1 MATVLI
7 GGGTG
12 LIGTRLSEI
21 LEEHGYT
28 VEHLSRS
35 ENPDARFPAYAWDTV
50 NGTIDEAAVA
60 RADYVINLAGAGIAD
75 KPWTDARKRIIIESR
90 TKSTRLLLDTFRK
103 LDKEPKAYLSSAAIG
118 IYGDRGDEV
127 MTEDSEPGK
136 SGFLAESCKAWEQAI
151 REVAATSTRTVA
163 LRIGV
168 VLSTKGGA
176 LEKML
181 IPLKLRTATY
191 FGDGSQWFSWIHID
205 DVCQM
210 FLYALEN
217 ENLEGFYNAVAPN
230 PKTNKQFTEVLADAY
245 GKSVV
250 TVPAPAFAL
259 RLGMGEMADTVLGST
274 KVSAQKIQDVGFE
287 FKFPELKPAL
297 QDLLERRV

>member
-7 GGGTG
+7 GGGSG
-12 LIGTRLSEI
+12 LIGIRLSEI

-28 VEHLSRS
+28 VEHLSRTTD
-35 ENPDARFPAYAWDTV
+35 PDARFPAYAWDV
-50 NGTIDEAAVA
+50 RNGTIDEAAVE

-75 KPWTDARKRIIIESR
+75 KPWTDARKQVIIESR
-90 TKSTRLLLDTFRK
+90 TQSTRLLLDTFRK
-103 LDKEPKAYLSSAAIG
+103 LRKEPKAYLSSAAIG
-118 IYGDRGDEV
+118 IYGDRGEELL
-127 MTEDSEPGK
+127 TEDSEPGK

-151 REVAATSTRTVA
+151 KEVAATRTRTVA

-181 IPLKLRTATY
+181 IPLKLRSAAY
-191 FGDGSQWFSWIHID
+191 FGDGSQWFPWVHID

-217 ENLEGFYNAVAPN
+217 ESLEGFYNAVAPN
-230 PKTNKQFTEVLADAY
+230 PVRNKAFTETLVDAY
-245 GKSVV
+245 GKSVL
-250 TVPAPAFAL
+250 TLPAPAFAL

-274 KVSAQKIQDVGFE
+274 KVSAQKILDAGFV
-287 FKFPELKPAL
+287 FQFPELKPAL
-297 QDLLERRV
+297 EDILERKV